1 MPTYAKSNTELAEK
15 LGISRNTLQSTW
27 VKREGFPPKG
37 KMGYNVEKVADWI
50 REYKEAQIAN
60 QSGDNADL
68 KRKKLELECEKLEVN
83 ISILK
88 GDFIS
93 MDEHLS
99 EMAQLASVVN
109 GVFKMLMEGA
119 KAMGIGA
126 SLIKELKRLIERCL
140 ATLRADIEE
149 LGEDEPEGDE

>member
-1 MPTYAKSNTELAEK
+1 
-15 LGISRNTLQSTW
+15 
-27 VKREGFPPKG
+27 
-37 KMGYNVEKVADWI
+37 MGYNVEKVAAWI

-88 GDFIS
+88 GDYIS